1 MITEEPKIRV
11 GVLTDERQIRG
22 TFNGPFRLEDGSS
35 VEGVFSAQAEGGR
48 VILADS
54 RGRSF
59 AGRETLRFSG
69 GESSTFTLAGV
80 RIGIR
85 FHWEREQEQTFRG
98 DLEIQGREGGA
109 VTAVNEI
116 GLEEYLE
123 SVIASEMSASAPPEF
138 LRAHAVMSRSWVA
151 SLLERS
157 NRPAP
162 ATGAGRP
169 DSPRPGER
177 IAWYGREEHDGFDV
191 CADDHCQRYQG
202 VGVVSRAAR
211 DAVRSSRGICLT
223 YGGEICDARY
233 HKSCGGLT
241 ENFENVWEEIPVPY
255 LCSVSDSARFFPAVR
270 SEEEARQW
278 ICGSPEVH
286 CNTSDAT
293 LLQQILPAFDR
304 ETADFFRWKTV
315 YAREEL
321 EEILREKTGLDFG
334 ILQRL
339 TPLARGPS
347 GRIIR
352 LEIQGSKER
361 LVVGKELEIRR
372 CLSRSHLYSSAFIVS
387 GDFDPSGLPVRFVLE
402 GAGWGHGVGLCQ
414 IGAAAMAAGGARAE
428 DILNHYFRGA
438 ALRRCY

>member
-1 MITEEPKIRV
+1 MMTEEPKIRV
-11 GVLTDERQIRG
+11 GILMGRRQVRG
-22 TFNGPFRLEDGSS
+22 GFNGPFRLENGASVDGP
-35 VEGVFSAQAEGGR
+35 FSAHAEGGR
-48 VILADS
+48 ITIMDS

-59 AGRETLRFSG
+59 AGAGTIRFAR
-69 GESSTFTLAGV
+69 GESSSFTLFGV

-85 FHWEREQEQTFRG
+85 FHWEREQEQTFQGDLMLMARG
-98 DLEIQGREGGA
+98 DGA
-109 VTAVNEI
+109 VTAVNELP
-116 GLEEYLE
+116 LESYLE

-138 LRAHAVMSRSWVA
+138 LRAHAIMSRSWVA
-151 SLLERS
+151 SMLERP
-157 NRPAP
+157 REPAP

-169 DSPRPGER
+169 DHPQPGER

-202 VGVVSRAAR
+202 VGVISRAVR

-241 ENFENVWEEIPVPY
+241 ENFENVWEETPVPY
-255 LCSVSDSARFFPAVR
+255 LCSVSDSTRFFPAVR
-270 SEEEARQW
+270 NEEEARQW
-278 ICGSPEVH
+278 ICGSPEAH
-286 CNTSDAT
+286 CNTSDAG
-293 LLQQILPAFDR
+293 LLRQILPAFDR

-334 ILQRL
+334 VLQRL
-339 TPLARGPS
+339 TPLERGPS
-347 GRIIR
+347 GRIVR
-352 LEIQGSKER
+352 LEIQGSKEL

-387 GDFDPSGLPVRFVLE
+387 GDCDPSGQPVQFVLE

-414 IGAAAMAAGGARAE
+414 IGAAVMAARGARGE
-428 DILNHYFRGA
+428 DILKHYFRGA